1 ELHVSR
7 QCVNVA
13 DRNPRIAAAHLLDHS
28 GDESGSDELWRTNPD
43 LARAA
48 AREKLNVAKTLA
60 QLIEYHIA
68 TLQKRISRTRSL
80 DTVRTSV
87 EQADAKSI
95 LELSDGLRDRRLR
108 HAYLLGGL
116 RHASPF
122 NDRSEDLEIPQAQPA
137 AEPTIE
143 FRVLIGHRIY
153 Q

>member
-1 ELHVSR
+1 
-7 QCVNVA
+7 VA

-48 AREKLNVAKTLA
+48 AREKLNVPKTLA

-68 TLQKRISRTRSL
+68 TLQKRISVNRSL

-95 LELSDGLRDRRLR
+95 IETAAHIIGTMMVTGTSAPPRHRAISLRYSL
-108 HAYLLGGL
+108 A
-116 RHASPF
+116 
-122 NDRSEDLEIPQAQPA
+122 
-137 AEPTIE
+137 
-143 FRVLIGHRIY
+143 
-153 Q
+153 